1 MKTRNGLVVR
11 EVEGET
17 VILDRS
23 AGHLHTL
30 NATASFIW
38 HLMDAN
44 KTAKDIARE
53 ISQAFDIETGV
64 AERDVA
70 TVIENLKD
78 LQLVQE

>member
-1 MKTRNGLVVR
+1 MNLRNGLVVR

-17 VILDRS
+17 VVLDRL

-30 NATASFIW
+30 NATASFVW
-38 HLMDAN
+38 RHMDTN

-53 ISQAFDIETGV
+53 ISQAFDIETEV

-70 TVIENLKD
+70 TVIESLKA
-78 LQLVQE
+78 LQLVQ